1 MKLFQVAA
9 ATALTLTG
17 AVAAAAGGP
26 LDLSSGSTGFS
37 STPTAGSFVDV
48 FTFTLLSPFVLTG
61 SITSV
66 VSGTQNVDF
75 TTIVVAGPSGSFNFT
90 LANPDP
96 FEFWV
101 TTSPGFSLIAG
112 NYTLTLSGTNS
123 ASIGSYGG
131 NIAVAVPE
139 PQTWALLCG
148 GLGIVGFLGLR
159 RKA

>member
-9 ATALTLTG
+9 AAALTLTG

-37 STPTAGSFVDV
+37 STPTAGSFVDI

-66 VSGTQNVDF
+66 VSGTQDVDF

-90 LANPDP
+90 LANQI
-96 FEFWV
+96 
-101 TTSPGFSLIAG
+101 SLS
-112 NYTLTLSGTNS
+112 SGS
-123 ASIGSYGG
+123 QQARAS
-131 NIAVAVPE
+131 
-139 PQTWALLCG
+139 L
-148 GLGIVGFLGLR
+148 
-159 RKA
+159 